1 MSPSV
6 LASEW
11 ETNRRA
17 SSSQRAYKG
26 HLRGCFHKLTAT
38 SKCDKTATIIEATL
52 CSLLISHTLGRMS
65 KCKWISLHCSTTLH
79 GCACSRSGPPKR
91 RSYSLLEAKYL
102 TVICLAKH
110 AMFSCFV
117 FFFLLGSGQNFYCF
131 QIRNKVGRKIWL
143 DVQRLQGWTEKEAGE
158 IEIGSNLNAVCSS

>member
-102 TVICLAKH
+102 AVICLAKH

-117 FFFLLGSGQNFYCF
+117 FFFFLAAVRIFTASKSEIKWEGKSDWMCNVF
-131 QIRNKVGRKIWL
+131 RVGLRKKL
-143 DVQRLQGWTEKEAGE
+143 EK
-158 IEIGSNLNAVCSS
+158 SK

>member
-17 SSSQRAYKG
+17 SSSQWAYKG

-38 SKCDKTATIIEATL
+38 SKCDKTATVIEATL

-65 KCKWISLHCSTTLH
+65 KCKWVSLHCSTTLH
-79 GCACSRSGPPKR
+79 GCACSGAGPPPKEEAIPSWR
-91 RSYSLLEAKYL
+91 QNTWQSSAWPSMQCLVVLLL
-102 TVICLAKH
+102 
-110 AMFSCFV
+110 
-117 FFFLLGSGQNFYCF
+117 FFFLAAVRIFTASKSEIKWEGKSDWMCNVF
-131 QIRNKVGRKIWL
+131 RVGLRKKL
-143 DVQRLQGWTEKEAGE
+143 DK
-158 IEIGSNLNAVCSS
+158 SK